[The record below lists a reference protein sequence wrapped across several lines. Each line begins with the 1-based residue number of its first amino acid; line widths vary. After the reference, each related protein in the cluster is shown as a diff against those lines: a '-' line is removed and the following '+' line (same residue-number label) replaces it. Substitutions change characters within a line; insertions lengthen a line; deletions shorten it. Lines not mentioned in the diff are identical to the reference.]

1 MALTTAQLQALKTA
15 IVGNPTWNALPNNGD
30 GNFALAALLNA
41 PASPASSV
49 WRTDARVSA
58 ILDAV
63 DLSKYTPND
72 AIGDADSGDTLHR
85 KNGRLLT
92 AQTKQ
97 MNLQLLLQ
105 GRDTLNASP
114 VTVRASLRDAVIN
127 LPTGASGAA
136 TSPGGASGVNAL
148 NACVRNATEA
158 EKVLATASQS
168 SDTTGTV
175 TARVLGFEGQVSGQ
189 DVETARNL
197 P

>member
-1 MALTTAQLQALKTA
+1 MALTSAQLQTLKTA
-15 IVGNPTWNALPNNGD
+15 ILANPTWSAIPNSAD

-41 PASPASSV
+41 TASPTFNV
-49 WRTDARVSA
+49 WRTDASVAA

-72 AIGDADSGDTLHR
+72 SILDTDTGDALQR

-105 GRDTLNASP
+105 GRTTINASL
-114 VTVRASLRDAVIN
+114 VTVRAGLRDAVIA
-127 LPTGASGAA
+127 LPTGVGGAA
-136 TSPGGASGVNAL
+136 TAPGGASGVNVL
-148 NACVRNATEA
+148 NACIRPATEA
-158 EKVLATASQS
+158 EKALATASQG

-175 TARVLGFEGQVSGQ
+175 TARVMGFEGQVSAQ

-197 P
+197 